1 MESGNW
7 HEESGKV
14 WQEFVLELFYS
25 VITCKHL
32 KSNIKKLLNKEQV
45 GELGFS
51 TTNAVITL
59 YAQVEIVK
67 WFSSGDN
74 FIKFIF

>member
-1 MESGNW
+1 MRSQAKSDRNLCW
-7 HEESGKV
+7 NCSI
-14 WQEFVLELFYS
+14 QS
-25 VITCKHL
+25 VIMCKHL

-67 WFSSGDN
+67 WLSSDDK
-74 FIKFIF
+74 FFKFIF